1 MNINKLFQ
9 NITEETMKE
18 ETMKEGTMEEG
29 TMEEEIIMVVLVI
42 LKNLK
47 LNKSK

>member
-18 ETMKEGTMEEG
+18 ETVKEE

-42 LKNLK
+42 LKNSK
-47 LNKSK
+47 LNK